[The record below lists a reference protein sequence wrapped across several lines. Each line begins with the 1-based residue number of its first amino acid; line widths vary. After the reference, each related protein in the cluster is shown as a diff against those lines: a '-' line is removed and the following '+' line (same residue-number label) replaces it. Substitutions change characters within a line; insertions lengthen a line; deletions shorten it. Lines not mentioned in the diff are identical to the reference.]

1 MEWNDKIQ
9 MAELLNNGKYAETVE
24 FIKDKEIDAQAM
36 DMFITGFDLSQCALL
51 EPIRSLILSY
61 DSGVLDWR
69 SSFRMELAKEELLK
83 KVCN

>member
-24 FIKDKEIDAQAM
+24 FIKDKEMDAQAM
-36 DMFITGFDLSQCALL
+36 DMFITGFDLSQCVLL

-61 DSGVLDWR
+61 ESGMLDFR
-69 SSFRMELAKEELLK
+69 SALRMELAKEELLK
-83 KVCN
+83 SL

>member
-9 MAELLNNGKYAETVE
+9 MVKLLNNGKYAEAVE

-51 EPIRSLILSY
+51 EPIRIFILSY
-61 DSGVLDWR
+61 DSEVLDWR
-69 SSFRMELAKEELLK
+69 SSFRLILAKERLLK
-83 KVCN
+83 GL